1 MKRLLLL
8 ALLLASCP
16 AVWAQKTDYPLIGAQ
31 VFIEPGQTPEQI
43 RGFFRT
49 LRDHRMEVCRI
60 RLFEGHMRRPDGT
73 WDYSLYDTA
82 FDAAAENGIRIFA
95 TLFPATSVEDI
106 AGFRFPATQQQ
117 FEAVEE
123 YLKNAVT
130 HFKEKPA
137 LYAWVLQNEP
147 GLGNGRTAMDNEF
160 LRAKKAAWNYRK
172 PNPTY
177 DNGYLS
183 LEFRED
189 AFLRYVTDWYLKW
202 IASQIAKYDDH
213 NHYRHV
219 NPHQIFD
226 TLPEYDFR
234 SYECFLTSL
243 GISMHM
249 SWHFSNF
256 RRPQYPLGM
265 AMMSDIIRPNA
276 GRNPFWITEL
286 QGGNVTFS
294 GQVPLC
300 PTKEEIAQWLW
311 TGISSGAEG
320 IIFWTL
326 NQRATGKEA
335 GEWGMIDFQ
344 GHPSDRLTMASEVID
359 AVLANKTFFRD
370 AEPAKT
376 DVTLL
381 YNIESFSVA
390 GWYEGTKSG
399 RSSGQAGRH
408 SSAMMRSVIGAYE
421 ALSGLGASPSIRDIE
436 NFDWDPAKAPGRAV
450 VLSDVLAISSL
461 QWDRIRRFVEG
472 GGTLIATG
480 LTGYYDENAH
490 CVMQTGFPFKEM
502 FGGDLSEYK
511 YVAETF
517 DLKLDEP
524 AVTLPAH
531 MWKGIIRPY
540 GARVAGRDGDDVI
553 ATVNRYGKGTA
564 VWLPSLVELGAT
576 LSKRPEGLTVLL
588 HHYLQEQIDAQDF
601 GFATPRRDVLM
612 QTLVS
617 GRKRMTVFVNK
628 SGKPCTVQLVNRT
641 KLRPTRIFGDAVLE
655 GASLS
660 MKSEDCSV
668 FIWE

>member
-1 MKRLLLL
+1 M
-8 ALLLASCP
+8 ALLLASCQIMR
-16 AVWAQKTDYPLIGAQ
+16 AQRTEYPLIGAQ

-49 LRDHRMEVCRI
+49 LHNHRMEVCRI
-60 RLFEGHMRRPDGT
+60 RLFEGHMHRADGT

-82 FDAAAENGIRIFA
+82 FDAAAKYGIRIFA
-95 TLFPATSVEDI
+95 TLFPATFVEDI
-106 AGFRFPATQQQ
+106 AGFRFPTSQQQ
-117 FEAVEE
+117 FEDVEV
-123 YLKNAVT
+123 YLRNVVT

-147 GLGNGRTAMDNEF
+147 GLGNGHAAVNNNKF
-160 LRAKKAAWNYRK
+160 LQAKKNEWVYRK

-177 DNGYLS
+177 NNGYLS
-183 LEFRED
+183 LDFRED
-189 AFLRYVTDWYLKW
+189 AFLRYVTDWYLGW

-213 NHYRHV
+213 NHYRHI
-219 NPHQIFD
+219 NPHQIFE

-234 SYECFLTSL
+234 SYERFLTSL

-249 SWHFSNF
+249 SWHFSYF
-256 RRPQYPLGM
+256 QRPQYSLGM
-265 AMMSDIIRPNA
+265 AMMADIIRPNA

-286 QGGNVTFS
+286 QGGNVIFS
-294 GQVPLC
+294 GQIPLC

-344 GHPSDRLTMASEVID
+344 GHSSDRLTMASDVID

-376 DVTLL
+376 DITLL

-390 GWYEGTKSG
+390 NWFMKTKND
-399 RSSGQAGRH
+399 RSSSEQPGRQN
-408 SSAMMRSVIGAYE
+408 SAMMRSMIGAYE
-421 ALSGLGASPSIRDIE
+421 ALSGLGVSPSIQDID

-450 VLSDVLAISSL
+450 ILSNVLAISSL
-461 QWDRIRRFVEG
+461 QWARIRHFVEG

-511 YVAETF
+511 YVADTF
-517 DLKLDEP
+517 DLKLDDP
-524 AVTLPAH
+524 AVILPAH

-540 GARVAGRDGDDVI
+540 DAHIAGRDGNDVV

-564 VWLPSLVELGAT
+564 IWIPSLVELGAT
-576 LSKRPEGLTVLL
+576 LSKRPEGLMKLL
-588 HHYLQEQIDAQDF
+588 YHYLQKQIDAQDF
-601 GFATPRRDVLM
+601 GFAEPQHGILM

-617 GRKRMTVFVNK
+617 GGKRLTVFINK
-628 SGKPCTVQLVNRT
+628 SGNPCSIQLINRT
-641 KLRPTRIFGDAVLE
+641 KLQPNRIFGNAVFK
-655 GASLS
+655 GSSLN
-660 MKSEDCSV
+660 MESEDCSV